1 MITETCQ
8 IAQHI
13 KMIPNSNLDMVPL
26 HFSSRMNVVFVQ
38 IDGARAL
45 RLRHDDKDLQ
55 VELVLVCKL

>member
-38 IDGARAL
+38 MDGARA
-45 RLRHDDKDLQ
+45 RCGMHDDKDL
-55 VELVLVCKL
+55 ELVLVCKL